1 MKRQSSKFPAF
12 SIQTIF
18 FPFFEDCSPMSPH
31 VIIMMIKNLFMGCFL
46 DLISVSKSCGV

>member
-18 FPFFEDCSPMSPH
+18 FPFFEDF
-31 VIIMMIKNLFMGCFL
+31 IKFVMGRFL
-46 DLISVSKSCGV
+46 DVISVSKSCGV